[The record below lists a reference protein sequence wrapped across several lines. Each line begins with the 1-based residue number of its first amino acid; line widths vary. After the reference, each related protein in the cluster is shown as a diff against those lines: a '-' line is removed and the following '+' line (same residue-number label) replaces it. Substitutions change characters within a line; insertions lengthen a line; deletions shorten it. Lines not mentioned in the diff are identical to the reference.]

1 MTKKKVQIWDGN
13 VRDAALTILLAVDKN
28 QAYSNL
34 LLNQTI
40 NKYSID
46 TKDRALLTE
55 ITYGTLQHK
64 YTLDYYLE
72 PFIRGNLDLWV
83 RWLLRLSLYQIVYL
97 SRVPDHAA
105 VNEAVEIAKRRG
117 HKGISSTVNGILRSI
132 LRQGIRSTD
141 EIKDPIKRLA
151 IETSHPQW
159 LVERFIESYGIE
171 KTAEMLQE
179 NNVPP
184 IQTVRV
190 NTTKTTVDEVLKLL
204 EDEGVTAKQS
214 NVIPE
219 CLHFVNGQASRTK
232 AFKEGYITIQD
243 ESSMMPANV
252 LNPQP
257 GWRVLDMC
265 AAPGGKTT
273 HIAEKMK
280 NEGSILATD
289 LHPHKLDLIEETS
302 NRLGL
307 NIIETAPIDG
317 RKAADFLQKQSFNA
331 VLVDAPC
338 SGLGVMRRK
347 PDIKYTKREEDF
359 ESLHD
364 IQLKLLDN
372 AVEVLKP
379 DGRLVYSTCT
389 VNVDENEAT
398 VKTFLASHP
407 EMEPV
412 QLENLPKILLERG
425 QGGMLQVFP
434 QDFGSD
440 GFFVAAFRKKT
451 DLEMEE
457 KGES

>member
-40 NKYSID
+40 NKYNID
-46 TKDRALLTE
+46 AKDRALLTE

-72 PFIRGNLDLWV
+72 PFIRGNIDLWV

-117 HKGISSTVNGILRSI
+117 HKGIASTVNGILRSI

-141 EIKDPIKRLA
+141 EIKEPIKRLA
-151 IETSHPQW
+151 IETSHPEW
-159 LVERFIESYGIE
+159 LVERFMESYGIE
-171 KTAEMLQE
+171 KTTEMLLE

-190 NTTKTTVDEVLKLL
+190 NTTKATVKDVIRLL
-204 EDEGVTAKQS
+204 EEEGITAKQS
-214 NVIPE
+214 KVIPE

-252 LNPQP
+252 LNPQE

-302 NRLGL
+302 SRLGL

-317 RKAADFLQKQSFNA
+317 RKAADFLQKESFDG
-331 VLVDAPC
+331 VLVDAP
-338 SGLGVMRRK
+338 
-347 PDIKYTKREEDF
+347 
-359 ESLHD
+359 
-364 IQLKLLDN
+364 
-372 AVEVLKP
+372 
-379 DGRLVYSTCT
+379 
-389 VNVDENEAT
+389 
-398 VKTFLASHP
+398 
-407 EMEPV
+407 
-412 QLENLPKILLERG
+412 
-425 QGGMLQVFP
+425 
-434 QDFGSD
+434 
-440 GFFVAAFRKKT
+440 
-451 DLEMEE
+451 
-457 KGES
+457 